1 MSATVTNEGSV
12 MYYTMVFKGVRVVL
26 KVAICK
32 GLGTFLAIS
41 PELLHQIYILFCFLL
56 FGRGGGGSGITFAV
70 T

>member
-1 MSATVTNEGSV
+1 MSAIVTNEGPV
-12 MYYTMVFKGVRVVL
+12 MCYTMVFKGVGLVL

-41 PELLHQIYILFCFLL
+41 QELFYQIIFFGG
-56 FGRGGGGSGITFAV
+56 GRGGEWRGVTFVV

>member
-1 MSATVTNEGSV
+1 MSAIVTNEESV
-12 MYYTMVFKGVRVVL
+12 MCYTMVFKGVGLVL

-41 PELLHQIYILFCFLL
+41 QELFYQIIFFWGG
-56 FGRGGGGSGITFAV
+56 GRGGEWRGVTFVV

>member
-12 MYYTMVFKGVRVVL
+12 MCYTMVFKGVRVVL

-41 PELLHQIYILFCFLL
+41 PELFYQISFF
-56 FGRGGGGSGITFAV
+56 FGGGGRGRERRGLTFVV

>member
-12 MYYTMVFKGVRVVL
+12 MCYTMVFKGVRVVL

-41 PELLHQIYILFCFLL
+41 PELFYQIIQSPCDKSVSK
-56 FGRGGGGSGITFAV
+56 RQ
-70 T
+70 